1 MKHDRG
7 LCGCV
12 PKASLPED
20 YVQTFSFCELAMLCA
35 SVASCQPP
43 KLSAELLSCPL
54 NIIVFACAH
63 VQPFRLKMPKRD
75 RDTDNGVWAVADSHS
90 EDGSAMVTHPV
101 PTPPA
106 GATQPDSVA
115 ARCPYPACALCAW
128 KVPPHQHTCYVTV
141 YAAYKILIKTLE
153 EEPELTLAIKCK
165 QGQMLNWQLMTMER
179 QLFENGSIKEDDPLG
194 PLIYLRSGA
203 SAAGAWGMVS
213 LPGLPPGCPAESR
226 AAGSGEASAAAAGT
240 GDDGAADGAGGGKKK
255 RTKKKMTLASMD
267 AFTQEEWVQWD
278 KDYPRYEWEYT
289 YEYDVKVKTDEGDAM
304 QSYPDAAKRTLIDA
318 YFSGQHRVDFS
329 MTVTAGRHAGSTHDY
344 VVYWIDANEG
354 MQFNPQNPSAA
365 VRKVV
370 LTRTP
375 WPVDNPTRW
384 WNPES
389 GQWEERR
396 GW

>member
-1 MKHDRG
+1 
-7 LCGCV
+7 
-12 PKASLPED
+12 
-20 YVQTFSFCELAMLCA
+20 MLCA

-43 KLSAELLSCPL
+43 KLSAELLSCPS
-54 NIIVFACAH
+54 NMIDFARARQ
-63 VQPFRLKMPKRD
+63 QPSRLKMPKRG
-75 RDTDNGVWAVADSHS
+75 RDPDSGVWVVADSHS
-90 EDGSAMVTHPV
+90 EDGSAMETHAAPALLAEAA
-101 PTPPA
+101 PPQ
-106 GATQPDSVA
+106 GVA
-115 ARCPYPACALCAW
+115 PRCPFPACRLCAW
-128 KVPPHQHTCYVTV
+128 QVPPGLHPCYPSV
-141 YAAYKILIKTLE
+141 YNAYKTLIKTLE
-153 EEPELTLAIKCK
+153 EEPALTLAIKC
-165 QGQMLNWQLMTMER
+165 QECQMINFHLMAVER
-179 QLFENGSIKEDDPLG
+179 QLFDNGHLKQDDPLL

-203 SAAGAWGMVS
+203 NAEGPWGMVS
-213 LPGLPPGCPAESR
+213 LPGLSPGPPAGSR
-226 AAGSGEASAAAAGT
+226 AGGSGEASAAAAGT

-255 RTKKKMTLASMD
+255 RTKKKMTLASMV

-278 KDYPRYEWEYT
+278 RDNPRYEWENT

-329 MTVTAGRHAGSTHDY
+329 MTITTGRHAGSVHDY

-354 MQFNPQNPSAA
+354 MQFNPQNATAA

-375 WPVDNPTRW
+375 WPVNDPTWR

-389 GQWEERR
+389 GRYEEYR

>member
-1 MKHDRG
+1 
-7 LCGCV
+7 
-12 PKASLPED
+12 
-20 YVQTFSFCELAMLCA
+20 
-35 SVASCQPP
+35 
-43 KLSAELLSCPL
+43 
-54 NIIVFACAH
+54 
-63 VQPFRLKMPKRD
+63 
-75 RDTDNGVWAVADSHS
+75 
-90 EDGSAMVTHPV
+90 
-101 PTPPA
+101 
-106 GATQPDSVA
+106 
-115 ARCPYPACALCAW
+115 
-128 KVPPHQHTCYVTV
+128 
-141 YAAYKILIKTLE
+141 
-153 EEPELTLAIKCK
+153 
-165 QGQMLNWQLMTMER
+165 
-179 QLFENGSIKEDDPLG
+179 
-194 PLIYLRSGA
+194 
-203 SAAGAWGMVS
+203 MVS
-213 LPGLPPGCPAESR
+213 LPGLPPGPPAGSR

-278 KDYPRYEWEYT
+278 RDNPRYEWENT

-329 MTVTAGRHAGSTHDY
+329 MIVTAGRHAGSTHDY

-354 MQFNPQNPSAA
+354 MQFNPQVPTAT

-375 WPVDNPTRW
+375 WPVDDPTWW

-389 GQWEERR
+389 GRYEEHR

>member
-1 MKHDRG
+1 MINFH
-7 LCGCV
+7 L
-12 PKASLPED
+12 
-20 YVQTFSFCELAMLCA
+20 M
-35 SVASCQPP
+35 
-43 KLSAELLSCPL
+43 
-54 NIIVFACAH
+54 
-63 VQPFRLKMPKRD
+63 
-75 RDTDNGVWAVADSHS
+75 
-90 EDGSAMVTHPV
+90 
-101 PTPPA
+101 
-106 GATQPDSVA
+106 
-115 ARCPYPACALCAW
+115 
-128 KVPPHQHTCYVTV
+128 
-141 YAAYKILIKTLE
+141 
-153 EEPELTLAIKCK
+153 AI
-165 QGQMLNWQLMTMER
+165 ER
-179 QLFENGSIKEDDPLG
+179 QLFDNGHLQPDEPLL

-203 SAAGAWGMVS
+203 NAEGPWGMVS
-213 LPGLPPGCPAESR
+213 LPGLPPGPPAGSR

-278 KDYPRYEWEYT
+278 RDNPRYEWENT

-329 MTVTAGRHAGSTHDY
+329 TIVTAGRHAGSTHDY

-354 MQFNPQNPSAA
+354 MQFNPQIPTAA

-375 WPVDNPTRW
+375 WPVENPTTW

-389 GQWEERR
+389 DRREEFR

>member
-1 MKHDRG
+1 
-7 LCGCV
+7 
-12 PKASLPED
+12 
-20 YVQTFSFCELAMLCA
+20 MLCA

-43 KLSAELLSCPL
+43 TLSAELLSCPSNMFVVAL
-54 NIIVFACAH
+54 AH
-63 VQPFRLKMPKRD
+63 LQPFRLKMPKRG
-75 RDTDNGVWAVADSHS
+75 RDPDTGVSAVADSVS
-90 EDGSAMVTHPV
+90 EDDSAMVVHAV
-101 PTPPA
+101 PAPLA
-106 GATQPDSVA
+106 GATQPESVA
-115 ARCPYPACALCAW
+115 ARCPLAICPLCAW
-128 KVPPHQHTCYVTV
+128 NVPPAQHKDHVFIYGI
-141 YAAYKILIKTLE
+141 YKTKMKTLE
-153 EEPELTLAIKCK
+153 EEPELTPVIKC
-165 QGQMLNWQLMTMER
+165 QQSQLLNFQLMSLER
-179 QLFENGSIKEDDPLG
+179 QLFDNGHIKENDPLM

-203 SAAGAWGMVS
+203 NAEGPWGMVS
-213 LPGLPPGCPAESR
+213 LPGLPLCPPAGSR
-226 AAGSGEASAAAAGT
+226 AGGSGEASAAAAGT

-278 KDYPRYEWEYT
+278 KDYPRHEWEYT

-329 MTVTAGRHAGSTHDY
+329 MTITTGRHAGSVHDY
-344 VVYWIDANEG
+344 VVYWFDANEG
-354 MQFNPQNPSAA
+354 MQFNPQNATAA

-375 WPVDNPTRW
+375 WPVNDPTWR